1 MGWTTGQDLVGL
13 TKAHRACDQPGD
25 APLRSGF
32 DALETFEIEDGF
44 TGGHTRAENPA
55 TAWAALAYAG
65 GADELGDD
73 GLRAKAIAA
82 RDILLRGQNED
93 GGFRFLPG
101 GTEPS
106 NAYSTVLAL
115 WALAEIEPLGSD
127 EEAQGA
133 RHRAAGWI
141 RRALVEDVDEPPVRT
156 VAGLYEQATWV
167 LLRTRARTGDREP
180 GDEEKLRAA
189 AQNIIDRCALEN
201 RRCTRAIYEDG
212 RTYLERV
219 PGEGPSFLAL
229 WHPWAT
235 LAAHALAGDVS
246 VDLPEEVRT
255 QLRAIA
261 AWGLAEIETGIAV
274 LTAAPDYKLAE
285 YLYVASTLA
294 E

>member
-1 MGWTTGQDLVGL
+1 VGL
-13 TKAHRACDQPGD
+13 VRAHRTCEQPGD
-25 APLRSGF
+25 APLRLGF
-32 DALETFEIEDGF
+32 RALETFRTDEGF
-44 TGGHTRAENPA
+44 TGGQPRAENPA
-55 TAWAALAYAG
+55 TAWAMLAYASG
-65 GADELGDD
+65 SEALDD
-73 GLRAKAIAA
+73 RALREKALAA
-82 RDILLRGQNED
+82 RQILLRGQNAD
-93 GGFRFLPG
+93 GGFRFLPAG
-101 GTEPS
+101 DEPS

-115 WALAEIEPLGSD
+115 WALAETEPLGSD
-127 EEAQGA
+127 ADAEGA

-167 LLRTRARTGDREP
+167 LLRTRERTGDREA
-180 GDEEKLRAA
+180 GDERIFRTA
-189 AQNIIDRCALEN
+189 AQNIIERCALEN
-201 RRCTRAIYEDG
+201 RRCTRPIYEDG

-219 PGEGPSFLAL
+219 PGEGPTFLAL

-235 LAAHALAGDVS
+235 LAASALAGDDS
-246 VDLPEEVRT
+246 IDLPDEVRDT
-255 QLRAIA
+255 LRVIA